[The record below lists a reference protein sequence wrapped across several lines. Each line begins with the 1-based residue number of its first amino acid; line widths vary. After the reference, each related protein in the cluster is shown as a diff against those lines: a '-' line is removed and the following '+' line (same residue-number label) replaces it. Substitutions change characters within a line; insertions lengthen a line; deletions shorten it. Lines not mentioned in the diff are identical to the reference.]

1 MKRYLLQYQRIA
13 DEIVQEDDLD
23 AEYNNKMISE
33 LNLATSGYSMV
44 SGHRP
49 PDKPPRTNPRA
60 KTPRQISLIFHGLIL
75 SSSYAGGG
83 YLAPL

>member
-1 MKRYLLQYQRIA
+1 MKRYLLQYQRNA

-23 AEYNNKMISE
+23 AESNNKMISE

-49 PDKPPRTNPRA
+49 PDKTPWTNPRA
-60 KTPRQISLIFHGLIL
+60 KTPRTNPQTNIPYRSRADFEF
-75 SSSYAGGG
+75 
-83 YLAPL
+83 